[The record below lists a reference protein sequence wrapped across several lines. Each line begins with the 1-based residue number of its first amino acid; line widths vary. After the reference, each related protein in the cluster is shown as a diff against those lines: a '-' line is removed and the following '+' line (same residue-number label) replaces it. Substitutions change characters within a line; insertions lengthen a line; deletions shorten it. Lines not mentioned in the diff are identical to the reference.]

1 MLNVTK
7 VLVPVDFSEHS
18 ERALAYAVD
27 LAKSFRA
34 AVHLVH
40 VYPIMAYA
48 APPLIPGPIV
58 VGQFRDESQRVF
70 DELMTRAK
78 REYSPDLTGTLC
90 EGVPHVE
97 ILRCASDVHADMIVM
112 GTHGRTGFE
121 HLLLGSVAER
131 VVRGSTVPVL
141 TVPRGIA

>member
-1 MLNVTK
+1 MPNVTK

-40 VYPIMAYA
+40 VYPVTAFA
-48 APPLIPGPIV
+48 APPLIPGPVV

-70 DELMTRAK
+70 DELMARVK
-78 REYSPDLTGTLC
+78 RDYSSELTGTLS

-141 TVPRGIA
+141 TVPRGAA